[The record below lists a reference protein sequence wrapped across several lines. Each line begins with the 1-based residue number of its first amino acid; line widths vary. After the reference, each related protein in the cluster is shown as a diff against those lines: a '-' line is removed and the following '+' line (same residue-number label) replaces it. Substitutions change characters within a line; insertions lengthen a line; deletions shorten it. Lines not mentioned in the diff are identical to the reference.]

1 MAFGGGRRLIEVKG
15 RWDGPQGV
23 QPDEEVIEE
32 EGA

>member
-1 MAFGGGRRLIEVKG
+1 MAFGGEEGWIEEGQVG
-15 RWDGPQGV
+15 WPQGV